1 MQKDYRYI
9 FLGASCFALACASQ
23 RPDECLIL
31 EQGEGLGAEFCDALF
46 SGPVISPVGEGA
58 GFYRECIRR
67 KIMTEESAARGE
79 IHLPAVHMVLNR
91 MVLDT
96 GIRILFRTQV
106 IQTEKIEDTIRIRAV
121 CNARILQFACDRII
135 DTRSGNLA
143 WIRERDPQAR
153 FFLGA
158 NLYAPDIPADRIGP
172 CPVRKGFLPGEA
184 FLHMPVRE
192 NAVSD
197 RGRLMRIF
205 ENRAPCWRRAKLLL
219 VSGTYATQCL
229 PIRATEDGCIRIPG
243 AGFGNPFQAWDAGL
257 HETEVFGA

>member
-58 GFYRECIRR
+58 AFYRECIRR

-91 MVLDT
+91 MALDT

-106 IQTEKIEDTIRIRAV
+106 IQTEKVEDTIRIQAV

-135 DTRSGNLA
+135 DTRSGDFA
-143 WIRERDPQAR
+143 WIRERDPQAH

-219 VSGTYATQCL
+219 VSGTYAVQCL
-229 PIRATEDGCIRIPG
+229 PIRAAEDGCIRIPG

>member
-1 MQKDYRYI
+1 MRKEYRFI

-23 RPDECLIL
+23 RPEECLIL
-31 EQGEGLGAEFCDALF
+31 EKDEGLGAEFCDALF
-46 SGPVISPVGEGA
+46 SGSVIPPSDGGA
-58 GFYRECIRR
+58 AFYRDCIGR

-91 MVLDT
+91 MTLDA
-96 GIRILFRTQV
+96 GLRILFRTQV
-106 IQTEKIEDTIRIRAV
+106 IHTEKAGDAIRVHAV
-121 CNARILQFACDRII
+121 CNAQILQFACSRII
-135 DTRSGNLA
+135 DTRSGDFS

-158 NLYAPDIPADRIGP
+158 NLYAPEIPADRIGS

-184 FLHMPVRE
+184 FLHMPVTKSS
-192 NAVSD
+192 VSD
-197 RGRLMRIF
+197 RGSLMRIF

-219 VSGTYATQCL
+219 VSGTYAVRCR
-229 PIRATEDGCIRIPG
+229 PIRVAEDGCIRIPG

-257 HETEVFGA
+257 RETEVFGA